1 MLQKDFKEFNW
12 LRKVLLIFTL
22 VFFLLFLFLFLVI
35 FLFLV
40 HKLQRLTFLS
50 LSLYLCLACVAAQIL
65 PSYSLFLFTL
75 NESCAA

>member
-1 MLQKDFKEFNW
+1 MKVVLT
-12 LRKVLLIFTL
+12 KVLLIFTL
-22 VFFLLFLFLFLVI
+22 VLFLVI

>member
-1 MLQKDFKEFNW
+1 MKVVLT
-12 LRKVLLIFTL
+12 KVLLIFTL
-22 VFFLLFLFLFLVI
+22 VLFLVI

-75 NESCAA
+75 NESCAALMVPLPLSLHVYL